1 MLFLFKNIHIKQ
13 AFFPLLI
20 SMFVFSTLAQSDNF
34 FGNESFEEEEEE
46 EDIACKDLPTALNR
60 YNQDVQLN
68 QQSLKFALRRLA
80 DFLRSISDDN
90 KVVRSKLFK
99 MIEDLEEAE
108 MLSQDNEMSL
118 SSRGHNIFYFLEEC
132 LKISH

>member
-34 FGNESFEEEEEE
+34 FGNEPFEEE

-118 SSRGHNIFYFLEEC
+118 SSRGHNILYFLEEC
-132 LKISH
+132 LKTSH